1 MPKYIVSCI
10 INVRRRSN
18 SSSYICTSGTEGNYW
33 WHWLYEVSSPCYI
46 IHLLYILYAWLYS
59 YAHTRLL
66 RYPRKQGWNFTWN
79 VHDVNVIHS
88 QFERVYKICDS
99 VRGVSYA
106 HAGCLYL
113 FVACL
118 YCFFAVISKFSLL
131 CLPSSMFLCR
141 SHFCSFHMCSGQHL
155 IVLECHI
162 C

>member
-46 IHLLYILYAWLYS
+46 SHLLYILYAWLYS

-88 QFERVYKICDS
+88 QFERVYKSDS

-106 HAGCLYL
+106 QDVWICLLRVCIAYL
-113 FVACL
+113 MSSLNSLYFAYRLLCFFVAL
-118 YCFFAVISKFSLL
+118 IFALSTCV
-131 CLPSSMFLCR
+131 
-141 SHFCSFHMCSGQHL
+141 
-155 IVLECHI
+155 VDNT
-162 C
+162 